1 MRILLVDDHTLF
13 RQGLRLLLSDLST
26 TLEFTEA
33 ESCEAMPSTG
43 DFDVVLLDYH
53 LPGVDGLAGLAMTRG
68 RFETASVVMLSGED
82 DPEII
87 RQIIDHGASGF
98 VPKSSPAE
106 LLVAALKLIL
116 AGGVYLPP
124 NALNTA
130 TPRLAKPSPAVAP
143 TETDTGNC
151 SHPEL
156 EIISPRQ
163 REVLQLAVQ
172 GKVNKIIA
180 REMEISEST
189 VKAHLSAAYRA
200 LGVQNRTEAV
210 FAVAQMQQ
218 Q

>member
-26 TLEFTEA
+26 TLDFTEA

-43 DFDVVLLDYH
+43 EFDVVLLDYH
-53 LPGVDGLAGLAMTRG
+53 LPGVDGLAGLAMTRS

-124 NALNTA
+124 NALTSANPRPVKTVSTA
-130 TPRLAKPSPAVAP
+130 APAGLSSDNA
-143 TETDTGNC
+143 G
-151 SHPEL
+151 HPEL

-180 REMEISEST
+180 REMDISEST

-210 FAVAQMQQ
+210 FAVAQLQQ